1 MLRQFTFIGVNF
13 ILFVAMLSP
22 ARGDESNEP
31 IEKALSLAGDNR
43 AQIEKALADVPEKQR
58 ESMRFLVA
66 HMPDNDLKSLTADY
80 LLENVRLAHQAFEN
94 APWREA
100 VPREV
105 FLNDVL
111 PYASINEKRDD
122 WRRDFSERFAPLI
135 EGAKSPGQAAAL
147 LNQKVFP
154 LVKVRYSTGRK
165 KADQSALE
173 TIETGTAS
181 CTGLSVLLIDA
192 CRAVGVPARF
202 VGTPLWADGSGNH
215 SWVEVWDEGWHFT
228 GAAEPSGDK
237 LDDAWFIGRASA
249 AKRDDPRHAV
259 YASSFRRTPRHF
271 PLVWDIANETVP
283 AVNVTDRYT
292 RLAEKLPEGVVRV
305 MFRVVDG
312 EGRRVA
318 AKLTIS
324 DAAGE
329 VVFEGQSND
338 ERFDAND
345 HRTVPLKLGQEYAL
359 LAGSGDKAI
368 RQALTPG
375 KADELVTVV
384 VAGRE

>member
-1 MLRQFTFIGVNF
+1 MLRQFASIAVSF

-22 ARGDESNEP
+22 ARGDESDGA
-31 IEKALSLAGDNR
+31 IEKALSRAGDNR
-43 AQIEKALADVPEKQR
+43 AQIEKALADVPEGQR

-66 HMPDNDLKSLTADY
+66 HMPEHDLNSLTADF
-80 LLENVRLAHQAFEN
+80 LLDNVRLAHQAFDN

-122 WRRDFSERFAPLI
+122 WRRDFVERFAPLV

-192 CRAVGVPARF
+192 CRALGVPARF

-215 SWVEVWDEGWHFT
+215 SWVEVWDDGWHFT

-259 YASSFRRTPRHF
+259 YASSFRRTPLHF
-271 PLVWDIANETVP
+271 PLVWDLANESVP
-283 AVNVTDRYT
+283 AVNVTDRYAA
-292 RLAEKLPEGVVRV
+292 LAEALPEGTVRV
-305 MFRVVDG
+305 MFRVLDG
-312 EGRRVA
+312 RGRRVA
-318 AKLTIS
+318 AKLTIH
-324 DAAGE
+324 DTAGE
-329 VVFEGQSND
+329 VVFAGASND

-345 HRTVPLKLGQEYAL
+345 HRSVPLA
-359 LAGSGDKAI
+359 AGSEFKVSASHGGVSNEQVI
-368 RQALTPG
+368 RPG
-375 KADELVTVV
+375 KSGELVTL
-384 VAGRE
+384 RLD